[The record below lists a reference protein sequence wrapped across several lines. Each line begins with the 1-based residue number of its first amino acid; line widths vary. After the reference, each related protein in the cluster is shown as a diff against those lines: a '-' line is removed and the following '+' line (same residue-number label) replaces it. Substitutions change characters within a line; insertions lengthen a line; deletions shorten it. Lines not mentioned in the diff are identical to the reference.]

1 MTEREYNEADG
12 VRRSDLWMMRESPEK
27 YLYAV
32 THPDEEKT
40 PALVFGSMVHKLIL
54 EPETFGDEYV
64 LAPVVDR
71 RTKEGKAMWQ
81 DFLDRAGE
89 KTVITM
95 EDYAKACEMAEAV
108 EKHRI
113 ANGLING
120 GGKHEEALFWTDPDT
135 GEKCKV
141 RVDVLIG
148 EGDNMMVVDYKT
160 AADARTDVMSRKI
173 FQYGYYMQGYMY
185 SQAVRVNY
193 GLKELPPFVL
203 VVQEKKPPYS
213 VNVIRLTKDVIMAG
227 EDDFRLFIGM
237 LHQCKETGYFY
248 GLTGPFDE
256 MNEAYLPGWA
266 NPGEEED

>member
-71 RTKEGKAMWQ
+71 RTKEGKAAWQ

-120 GGKHEEALFWTDPDT
+120 AQRHEEAFFWTDPDT
-135 GEKCKV
+135 GETCKV
-141 RVDVLIG
+141 RVDALKADKDGVCVI
-148 EGDNMMVVDYKT
+148 DYKT
-160 AADARTDVMSRKI
+160 TMDASTDSFVLRDMLR
-173 FQYGYYMQGYMY
+173 YGYTLQSYMY
-185 SQAVRVNY
+185 AEGVRVNL
-193 GLKELPPFVL
+193 GLEKLPDFYF
-203 VVQEKKPPYS
+203 VVQ
-213 VNVIRLTKDVIMAG
+213 
-227 EDDFRLFIGM
+227 
-237 LHQCKETGYFY
+237 
-248 GLTGPFDE
+248 
-256 MNEAYLPGWA
+256 
-266 NPGEEED
+266 